1 MSALVLLMYENTRCQ
16 TETYVNG
23 YASVKVYPISGIA
36 IQSEDISHFLIQLSV
51 DVVAEKPFFK
61 IMHIRTQESGSSIKR
76 RTAMSEIIHAQ
87 NIIVRVTESY
97 PHIGCPSRQ
106 KTIRVGIQ
114 VESIDFIPVFGVY
127 LGRYPKPF
135 WGVESSYPFL
145 PCTGF
150 RGEINTSRSVKMAVI
165 CG

>member
-1 MSALVLLMYENTRCQ
+1 
-16 TETYVNG
+16 
-23 YASVKVYPISGIA
+23 
-36 IQSEDISHFLIQLSV
+36 
-51 DVVAEKPFFK
+51 
-61 IMHIRTQESGSSIKR
+61 
-76 RTAMSEIIHAQ
+76 MSEIIHAQ

-135 WGVESSYPFL
+135 WSGKFLSFSPLYRLSEVKSIQVE
-145 PCTGF
+145 
-150 RGEINTSRSVKMAVI
+150 A
-165 CG
+165 